1 MMSAPSFVTRW
12 LISNNLGQYAETFQ
26 QEGFE
31 ELLELSQITEEDLE
45 AMGVK
50 RGHKRRLMALI
61 QQGLPTPE
69 STAKEKEHEATEIL
83 FAAKQ
88 EQPSADLDAQIKD
101 APKPAPQ
108 PGFIDGQVAEG
119 VGSNCLNKRTI
130 CTEHQEAK
138 TVEALLT
145 AKTAEALPTAKSVSA
160 SGVISNSAVVVTA
173 SGTISGSAGPA
184 VAASPDISALSAA
197 PAIPKCCLFCQ
208 ATDYQPYVFPLEKSS
223 AELCRFLLKG
233 GCRKGTNCN
242 FRHTTE
248 SGLSNVSTCKSCA
261 HKEIGC
267 YFCGLTSTVAAGLF
281 SVSQLRKYPRAK
293 CVNCV
298 LLLRRAS
305 TQDGVSKIK
314 VGQMLLEGHVHPRN
328 TECSRA
334 PDPSRAAM
342 YLTQAAKLGFKEA
355 FPLLRSVQVMA
366 QDVKAPPASSNYLT
380 EVTRVGSSDSNGW
393 HLVAKK
399 PKRQAR
405 LPTEDLTPTQ
415 AYDTSKSKCKCC
427 QLSLSRTAFSNT
439 QNMKPE
445 GTRHCI
451 RCIQTTISCGF
462 CKKNK
467 ALIHYTASQRA
478 KPGSK
483 CRVCGELFLN
493 SSKDVNACYKIG
505 QVYLSGIPGEAAE
518 PDLAAFYLGRAAQQG
533 HAHSLQLLKQ
543 AMAMPSLTT
552 DARSAAALVVALC
565 EATESKA
572 QEGVVEVGQG
582 GGGEAQLQA
591 AIDQPHKAWAQ
602 ALPTGYTSTGE
613 CFNCGKDHMLQRCSA
628 PCSLHPESK
637 APHLGKDCRNL
648 LSKIPGYDAAMKHKG
663 GGSRGVKDKEWQA
676 GEAQP
681 QLRDYRLAVLLANS
695 LHLDE
700 ELEEEE
706 ALQPGT
712 YRKF

>member
-1 MMSAPSFVTRW
+1 MMSAPSFVSRW
-12 LISNNLGQYAETFQ
+12 LIANNLGQYAETFQ

-61 QQGLPTPE
+61 QQGAVCE
-69 STAKEKEHEATEIL
+69 STAKEKEHQATEIL

-88 EQPSADLDAQIKD
+88 EQPPADLDAEIKD
-101 APKPAPQ
+101 APNPARQ
-108 PGFIDGQVAEG
+108 PGSIDGQVPEG
-119 VGSNCLNKRTI
+119 AGSNYLNKRT
-130 CTEHQEAK
+130 TEHKE
-138 TVEALLT
+138 

-160 SGVISNSAVVVTA
+160 SGIIRNSAVVVAA

-184 VAASPDISALSAA
+184 VAASPDIPTLSAA
-197 PAIPKCCLFCQ
+197 PAIHKCCLFCQ

-223 AELCRFLLKG
+223 AEMCRFVLKA
-233 GCRKGTNCN
+233 GCRKGTNCK

-248 SGLSNVSTCKSCA
+248 SGLSNISTCESCA

-281 SVSQLRKYPRAK
+281 SASQLKKYPQAK

-298 LLLRRAS
+298 ALLRCAS
-305 TQDGVSKIK
+305 TQDDVSKFK
-314 VGQMLLEGHVHPRN
+314 VGQMLLQGHVHPRN
-328 TECSRA
+328 TECCRA
-334 PDPSRAAM
+334 PDPSGAVL
-342 YLTQAAKLGFKEA
+342 YLKQAAKLGFKKA
-355 FPLLRSVQVMA
+355 FPLLRSAQLMLR
-366 QDVKAPPASSNYLT
+366 QDVKAPPASSNDLT
-380 EVTRVGSSDSNGW
+380 EVTMVGSSDSNGW

-405 LPTEDLTPTQ
+405 LPTEELTPTQ
-415 AYDTSKSKCKCC
+415 AYDTSKNKCKCC

-439 QNMKPE
+439 ENIKPQ
-445 GTRHCI
+445 GTRHCN

-462 CKKNK
+462 CKKDK
-467 ALIHYTASQRA
+467 ALIHYTASQKA

-518 PDLAAFYLGRAAQQG
+518 PDLAAFYLGRAAKQG

-543 AMAMPSLTT
+543 AMAMPSLTP
-552 DARSAAALVVALC
+552 DARSAAARVVALC

-572 QEGVVEVGQG
+572 QESVVEVDQG
-582 GGGEAQLQA
+582 GGGKAQLQA
-591 AIDQPHKAWAQ
+591 AIDQPHKARAQ
-602 ALPTGYTSTGE
+602 ALPTGE
-613 CFNCGKDHMLQRCSA
+613 RD
-628 PCSLHPESK
+628 E
-637 APHLGKDCRNL
+637 
-648 LSKIPGYDAAMKHKG
+648 
-663 GGSRGVKDKEWQA
+663 EWQA

-681 QLRDYRLAVLLANS
+681 QLRDYRLALLANS

-700 ELEEEE
+700 ELEEEQ
-706 ALQPGT
+706 ALEPGT
-712 YRKF
+712 YRTF